1 MTTEQFIKKFM
12 SCSLIPY
19 WNDNKELAIG
29 YNQTIN
35 VTSASLWTQKQ
46 ADSDLHKRIAIT
58 TSLIHSK
65 VANASKFSAN
75 QMTALVSLFL
85 DIGYEDIRRTKFM
98 EYLETKNYV
107 MISSSFMLFNKT
119 KRNVVSVK
127 KTARRKA
134 EQTLFNSKD

>member
-12 SCSLIPY
+12 PCSLIPY

-35 VTSASLWTQKQ
+35 VTSASVWVQ
-46 ADSDLHKRIAIT
+46 AQAERDLQKRIAIT

-65 VANASKFSAN
+65 VPNASKFSAN